1 MTLHRRR
8 PLSRVVAVALVL
20 AIALPALASA
30 QSKVGTAMG
39 QFLLIEPSARIA
51 GMGNAGAAAHDELLA
66 AYYNPAA
73 IAYLDKYGA
82 QFTHARWFA
91 DIRYDYVG
99 LAVPLGGIGSLF
111 GSVTSLNSGDIE
123 VRTVDQPLGTGVL
136 YHVSD
141 VAFSVGYGRMVTTLF
156 SLGVQAHYLQ
166 ETIFNTSARTFAL
179 SAGTLYRLAEQGLEI
194 GSSLNYFGTNGQF
207 SGRDLAILYDANP
220 DVFGD
225 NSSLPADQTTGRFP
239 VPVLFRVGLALPVRL
254 AGGQQQLRFAID
266 GFHPSDE
273 TESVSFGGEWAYRQT
288 VALRAG
294 YQNLFQQES
303 ELGATL
309 GAGFQTRAGDYRVRA
324 DYAWAAHRRLEGTH
338 RFTIGISQ

>member
-1 MTLHRRR
+1 VIRLRAL
-8 PLSRVVAVALVL
+8 LS
-20 AIALPALASA
+20 AIAIAAASISWPPAPAGA

-51 GMGNAGAAAHDELLA
+51 GMGNAGTAVHDELLA

-73 IAYLDKYGA
+73 IAYLNQYGA

-91 DIRYDYVG
+91 DIRYDYIG
-99 LAVPLGGIGSLF
+99 LAVPLGGVGSLY

-141 VAFSVGYGRMVTTLF
+141 VSFSVGYGRLITSLF
-156 SLGVQAHYLQ
+156 SLGVQAHYVQ

-179 SAGTLYRLAEQGLEI
+179 SAGTLYRLGDQGLEI
-194 GSSLNYFGTNGQF
+194 GSSLNYFGTSGQY

-239 VPVLFRVGLALPVRL
+239 VPVLFRVGLGFPLRL
-254 AGGQQQLRFAID
+254 ANGQQQLRFALD
-266 GFHPSDE
+266 GFHPSDD
-273 TESVSFGGEWAYRQT
+273 TESVSFGGEWAYRRT
-288 VALRAG
+288 IALRAG
-294 YQNLFQQES
+294 YQNLFQDQS
-303 ELGATL
+303 ELGPTL
-309 GAGFQTRAGDYRVRA
+309 GAGFQTRAGDYRLHA
-324 DYAWAAHRRLEGTH
+324 DYAWAAHRRLDGTH